1 MRAFDPVPLGRR
13 ECRAW
18 TAYYQRRWFVL
29 LGNAVGMVRSG
40 FRMSWPRT
48 LLGSLYV
55 LRAIRAWAPY
65 PHNDPVAAERLMCR
79 FYALVVRVHGGPADP
94 AESARLEVAWWRVHR
109 KLQRERPEDD
119 VGPLVDALAALY
131 GYVYSRPAEDVRPA
145 AQLRAEAMRISDA
158 WVAAGR
164 DPASPLLTQEES
176 TLVRGYRALLAAV
189 HRPG

>member
-18 TAYYQRRWFVL
+18 AAYYQRRWFVL

-65 PHNDPVAAERLMCR
+65 PHNDPVAAERLMRR
-79 FYALVVRVHGGPADP
+79 FYALVARVHGGPADP
-94 AESARLEVAWWRVHR
+94 TEAARLEVAWWRVHR
-109 KLQRERPEDD
+109 DLQRERPQDD
-119 VGPLVDALAALY
+119 RGPLVDALTTLY
-131 GYVYSRPAEDVRPA
+131 GYVYSCPAEDVRPA
-145 AQLRAEAMRISDA
+145 ARLRAEAMRISDA
-158 WVAAGR
+158 WVAAGC

-176 TLVRGYRALLAAV
+176 TLVRGYGALLAAV
-189 HRPG
+189 NRSG